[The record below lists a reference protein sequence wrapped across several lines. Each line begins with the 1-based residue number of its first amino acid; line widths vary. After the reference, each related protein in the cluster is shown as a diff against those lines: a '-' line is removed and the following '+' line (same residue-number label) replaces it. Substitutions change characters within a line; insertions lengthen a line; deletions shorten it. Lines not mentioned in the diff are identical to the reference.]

1 MEVIVASVSDVMLSA
16 LVRSLLETMSSP
28 DFLKFSREEQVWAEI
43 KKWKN
48 LLLKINALLQD
59 AEEKQTTS
67 GAVKLWL
74 RDLQHVAFDAEDA
87 VDELATESLR
97 RKLLEQAQPSASTSK
112 LWKVILPTC
121 FSALNL
127 NGIKFNAK
135 MNSKIQEI
143 TSRLHDLAV
152 LKNNLNLVEFSGG
165 RREKVLHRLPTS
177 SLVDEPHVYGRE
189 SDKDA
194 IVDMLMDSGEMGRG
208 EVGVVSIV
216 GMAGVGKTT
225 LAQLVYHDE
234 RIETSFELRA
244 WACVTE
250 EFDILR
256 VTKTVLHAVDSDIG
270 NSQDLNLLQ
279 VRLKEKL
286 IGRKFLIILDDLWNE
301 NYGDW
306 DVLCKPFAAGA
317 PGSKIL
323 VTTRHKRVAAVT
335 AVTANNEAYHL
346 KELSDDA
353 CLSLFTW
360 HALRAGNFD
369 GHPNLKVVGEQI
381 VRKCKGLPLAAKTLG
396 GLLRT
401 KVTQEEWEDILMS
414 KIWDLPEERSG
425 ILPALRLSYHHLPF
439 YLKQCFA
446 YCAIFPKDYEFDKD
460 ELVLLWMAEGFLQ
473 QLKGKTR
480 MEDLGSQYFNELLSR
495 SIFQQST
502 SNKARYV
509 MHDLINDLAQSV
521 SDEICSSLDDMDMV
535 EGDKLCTVAEK
546 VRHLSFTRRQY
557 DIRKRFEVLYQM
569 KNLRTLAAL
578 PIYTSPWSA
587 CCYLAGDV
595 LQKMLRRLS
604 CLRVLCLSCYCINE
618 LPNSIGHLKHLRY
631 LNLSRSRIK
640 QLPESVGSLL
650 NLQTLIL
657 QGCKELT
664 KLPQVFKNL
673 VNLRVLDLTDTDSLQ
688 EMPFGI
694 GNLKNLQILS
704 KFIVGKGI
712 GSAVSELRGLLHLR
726 GELSISGLENVVDI
740 QDASKAN
747 LKDKYGLTRLYLQW
761 SQEFLNCRDEE
772 AEMHVLDR
780 LLPHKNLEKL
790 RILFYGGTI
799 FPSWL
804 GEPSLTDLVDLELCN
819 CRNSISLPSLGRLPS
834 LKMLSIAGMA
844 RVQKVGLEFYG
855 HISPSVKPF
864 PSLEILRFKSML
876 EWRCWSS
883 PSQVAEHSGEEFP
896 CLRELV
902 IEDCPKL
909 CGKLPGRVFS
919 LMKLVIK
926 HCPNL
931 EGSSMSFPS
940 LCELNMEDCKEELL
954 RSIVGITSLTTVRAK
969 SMPELQFVQNDIAQ
983 FPGTLK
989 FLVISNCIGLTSL
1002 WQKGAISLNISC
1014 LESLKIKGRSQFVS
1028 LAENDQGL
1036 SSNLE
1041 DLRLLDSC
1049 NVWNPPWMMHGL
1061 TSLKDL
1067 QIESCPNLVF
1077 FPELGFLH
1085 TLKHLKLKD
1094 CRALKSL
1101 PSGMMMLNCKING
1114 CPLEELEI
1122 EDCHS
1127 LTCFPRGRLPT
1138 TLKCIRIRYCRDLMS
1153 LPEGLMLIDNSASNI
1168 SLLEILEIVAC
1179 PSLISFPEGRLP
1191 TSLKNLKI
1199 WNCSQLE
1206 PISDRMLHKNA
1217 SLESID
1223 VWNCK
1228 TLISLPENLHSVTHL
1243 TELKFSLCPALRYF
1257 PETGMH
1263 LPNLRTLEIYNCDNL
1278 KSLPN
1283 HMLSLTSLRCLSVSE
1298 CPGLLSIPKGGLPP
1312 NLSVLDIWDCQN
1324 LKQPMS
1330 EWNLHSLAFLRELSI
1345 AGGPDAITF
1354 PDEKCLLPTS
1364 LVCMFISRLQ
1374 NLQSLS
1380 MGLYNLTLLEDL
1392 EIVECPKLQRLPKEG
1407 LPETLGRLCIRDC
1420 QLLNQHCLKE
1430 KGAYWPVIA
1439 HIPRLEIENTDD

>member
-1 MEVIVASVSDVMLSA
+1 MEAIVASVSDVMLSA
-16 LVRSLLETMSSP
+16 LFRSLFETLSSP
-28 DFLKFSREEQVWAEI
+28 DFLKFSREERVWAEI

-67 GAVKLWL
+67 RAVKLWL
-74 RDLQHVAFDAEDA
+74 TDLQHVAFDAEDV
-87 VDELATESLR
+87 VDELATESSR
-97 RKLLEQAQPSASTSK
+97 RKLLELAQPSASTRT

-121 FSALNL
+121 CSALNP

-143 TSRLHDLAV
+143 TSRLHELAA
-152 LKNNLNLVEFSGG
+152 LKNDLNLVEFSGG
-165 RREKVLHRLPTS
+165 RPERVLQRLPTS

-189 SDKDA
+189 RDKDA

-208 EVGVVSIV
+208 EIGVVSIV

-244 WACVTE
+244 WVCVTE
-250 EFDILR
+250 DFDVLR

-279 VRLKEKL
+279 VWLKEKL
-286 IGRKFLIILDDLWNE
+286 TGRKFLIILDDLWNE
-301 NYGDW
+301 NYEDW

-317 PGSKIL
+317 PGSKVL

-360 HALRAGNFD
+360 HALRARNFD

-439 YLKQCFA
+439 YLKRCFG

-521 SDEICSSLDDMDMV
+521 SDEICSSLDDMDIV

-546 VRHLSFTRRQY
+546 VRYLSFTRRQY
-557 DIRKRFEVLYQM
+557 DIRKRFEGLYRM

-578 PIYTSPWSA
+578 PICTSPWSA

-631 LNLSRSRIK
+631 LNLSRSRIT

-664 KLPQVFKNL
+664 KLPQGFKNL

-688 EMPFGI
+688 EMPLGI

-704 KFIVGKGI
+704 KFIVGRGS

-747 LKDKYGLTRLYLQW
+747 LKDKYGLTRLCLQW
-761 SQEFLNCRDEE
+761 SHEFLDCQNEE

-780 LLPHKNLEKL
+780 LLPHKILEKL

-804 GEPSLTDLVDLELCN
+804 GMD
-819 CRNSISLPSLGRLPS
+819 
-834 LKMLSIAGMA
+834 

-883 PSQVAEHSGEEFP
+883 PNQVNEHSGEEFP

-902 IEDCPKL
+902 IEYCPKL

-931 EGSSMSFPS
+931 EGSSVSFPS

-969 SMPELQFVQNDIAQ
+969 SMPELQFVQNEIAQ
-983 FPGTLK
+983 FPGALK

-1014 LESLKIKGRSQFVS
+1014 LESLKIKGQSQFVS
-1028 LAENDQGL
+1028 LSENDQGL

-1041 DLRLLDSC
+1041 DLRLLNSC
-1049 NVWNPPWMMHGL
+1049 SVWKPPWMMPAL

-1077 FPELGFLH
+1077 FPEVGFLH

-1094 CRALKSL
+1094 CQALKSL

-1138 TLKCIRIRYCRDLMS
+1138 TLKCIRIRYCTDLMS
-1153 LPEGLMLIDNSASNI
+1153 LPEGLMQIDNSASNI

-1179 PSLISFPEGRLP
+1179 PSLISFPKGRLP

-1199 WNCSQLE
+1199 WNCSKLE
-1206 PISDRMLHKNA
+1206 PLSNRMLHKYA

-1223 VWNCK
+1223 VWNCAN
-1228 TLISLPENLHSVTHL
+1228 LISLPENLHNGTHL
-1243 TELKFSLCPALRYF
+1243 TELKFGLCPALRYF

-1263 LPNLRTLEIYNCDNL
+1263 LPNLRTLDIYKCDSL
-1278 KSLPN
+1278 MSLPD

-1312 NLSVLDIWDCQN
+1312 NLSVFEIWDCQN

-1345 AGGPDAITF
+1345 AGGPDTVTF

-1364 LVCMFISRLQ
+1364 LVSMFISRLQ

-1439 HIPRLEIENTDD
+1439 HIPRLEITDD

>member
-1 MEVIVASVSDVMLSA
+1 MVNLSSAFMVDSGKHGIAATVMFYFGVSENSENESKELILFSLYQCIFFAMEGAAGSVMDSILGSLFHYLLDKLSSPDLMRFARQEQLLTQLKKLEKLLRQINALLADAEEKQTTSPAVKHWLSDLKDVAYDADDVIDELATEALRRELMAEPGSSMATSKVWKFIPTCFSPSVIKFSSKIGSKIEEITGRLQYIAALKNDFNLVEDAGERRQKRTMFLWHKGAGLHNITCLECLKIEGCSQFPSFAENEKDLPCSFGDTNCGNWEKLPCGLQGLMSLKNLHIESCPKLVSFAGTGLPPTLRVLKLKNCSALKYLPDWMMMSSCKSNECFEELEIEGCPLTSFPRLFPTSLRKLKIRDCNDLQSLPEGMMQTENSTSNMPLLENLEIVDCSSLISFPEGKLPTSLKVLKISDCLQLDPIFDRTLHNGASLEYISIWNNKNLTRLPKCLCSLTCLKELSIGNCPSLESFPVTVLPFPKLRELDIFNCINLNGFNANTDSDFRRKIESKIEEITVRLQGLVEKKKDLKLGPNCGRRRERVVQQRLPTTSLVNESHIYGREKDKEAVIQLLKSTGEVGIVRVCGFWCWKGSSRSQYSREDEKRNAGSSLLLLEDKMEVIVASVSD
-16 LVRSLLETMSSP
+16 
-28 DFLKFSREEQVWAEI
+28 
-43 KKWKN
+43 
-48 LLLKINALLQD
+48 
-59 AEEKQTTS
+59 
-67 GAVKLWL
+67 
-74 RDLQHVAFDAEDA
+74 
-87 VDELATESLR
+87 
-97 RKLLEQAQPSASTSK
+97 AQPSASTSK

-546 VRHLSFTRRQY
+546 VRHLSFTRRQ
-557 DIRKRFEVLYQM
+557 
-569 KNLRTLAAL
+569 
-578 PIYTSPWSA
+578 
-587 CCYLAGDV
+587 
-595 LQKMLRRLS
+595 
-604 CLRVLCLSCYCINE
+604 
-618 LPNSIGHLKHLRY
+618 
-631 LNLSRSRIK
+631 
-640 QLPESVGSLL
+640 
-650 NLQTLIL
+650 
-657 QGCKELT
+657 
-664 KLPQVFKNL
+664 
-673 VNLRVLDLTDTDSLQ
+673 
-688 EMPFGI
+688 
-694 GNLKNLQILS
+694 
-704 KFIVGKGI
+704 
-712 GSAVSELRGLLHLR
+712 
-726 GELSISGLENVVDI
+726 
-740 QDASKAN
+740 
-747 LKDKYGLTRLYLQW
+747 
-761 SQEFLNCRDEE
+761 
-772 AEMHVLDR
+772 
-780 LLPHKNLEKL
+780 
-790 RILFYGGTI
+790 
-799 FPSWL
+799 
-804 GEPSLTDLVDLELCN
+804 
-819 CRNSISLPSLGRLPS
+819 
-834 LKMLSIAGMA
+834 
-844 RVQKVGLEFYG
+844 
-855 HISPSVKPF
+855 
-864 PSLEILRFKSML
+864 
-876 EWRCWSS
+876 
-883 PSQVAEHSGEEFP
+883 
-896 CLRELV
+896 
-902 IEDCPKL
+902 
-909 CGKLPGRVFS
+909 
-919 LMKLVIK
+919 
-926 HCPNL
+926 
-931 EGSSMSFPS
+931 
-940 LCELNMEDCKEELL
+940 
-954 RSIVGITSLTTVRAK
+954 AK

-1223 VWNCK
+1223 VWNYF
-1228 TLISLPENLHSVTHL
+1228 LDNHVDHEVDWSHL
-1243 TELKFSLCPALRYF
+1243 S
-1257 PETGMH
+1257 
-1263 LPNLRTLEIYNCDNL
+1263 
-1278 KSLPN
+1278 S
-1283 HMLSLTSLRCLSVSE
+1283 
-1298 CPGLLSIPKGGLPP
+1298 PK
-1312 NLSVLDIWDCQN
+1312 
-1324 LKQPMS
+1324 
-1330 EWNLHSLAFLRELSI
+1330 
-1345 AGGPDAITF
+1345 
-1354 PDEKCLLPTS
+1354 
-1364 LVCMFISRLQ
+1364 
-1374 NLQSLS
+1374 
-1380 MGLYNLTLLEDL
+1380 
-1392 EIVECPKLQRLPKEG
+1392 
-1407 LPETLGRLCIRDC
+1407 
-1420 QLLNQHCLKE
+1420 
-1430 KGAYWPVIA
+1430 
-1439 HIPRLEIENTDD
+1439 